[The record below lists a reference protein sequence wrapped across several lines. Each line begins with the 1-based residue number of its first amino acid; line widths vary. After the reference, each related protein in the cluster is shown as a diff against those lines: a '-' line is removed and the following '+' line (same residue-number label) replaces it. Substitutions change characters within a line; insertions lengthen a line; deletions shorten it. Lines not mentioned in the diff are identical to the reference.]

1 MKNTSQQYLN
11 SEAHGYLMEA
21 KACKLLLKDL
31 ERIRAKLKRHI
42 EKEAADREA
51 EFEAAM
57 QYHSESDIQEA
68 YGWEFI
74 SEQQY
79 ERYLELFRQG
89 RKALDEHSPTVTEL
103 ALSIL
108 NRIFQ
113 DIDRDCSQCEFEA
126 LSPEEQLAELKCAE
140 ESRQAWKQYIASL
153 KEMVGSMTG
162 KTNNHTTS
170 KKCSNYTQGGCKMK
184 IHEDR
189 SHMNIDTRW
198 FEKGYAKED
207 VHSLRLQSLCTEAEA
222 AANKQF
228 YDSHTREEWE
238 QYIRQASL
246 ESSAAMKPVM
256 EAIAQDFVCYQY
268 DENIPVSYGSDRWDL
283 YFWCNPFNGAAD
295 ASERDFSYFTLTFN
309 ERQTLE
315 KRRKVCQQVLDLL
328 CSRFQEHPN
337 LDVAVQYS
345 IWFDHPKIHDAVE
358 RAKPRLHG
366 LRCIQDQKEGK
377 LLLQDG
383 TLLFKPKYAKKYT
396 RTLSQSQ
403 ILSLSWELGVEDGE
417 PDTDAAPVTLPYKK
431 FGATHPIQLQ
441 VTSYLN
447 GNLAIQM
454 VTWESGDPEPW
465 ATLTVNLPGQRQK
478 DHAFIDTNADSEF
491 PTWLI
496 RHGLAIPTG
505 RTMQSG
511 FCTYPEYRFRAN
523 RLQELDPEGYAG
535 YLKNFERRCSA

>member
-1 MKNTSQQYLN
+1 
-11 SEAHGYLMEA
+11 
-21 KACKLLLKDL
+21 
-31 ERIRAKLKRHI
+31 
-42 EKEAADREA
+42 
-51 EFEAAM
+51 
-57 QYHSESDIQEA
+57 
-68 YGWEFI
+68 
-74 SEQQY
+74 
-79 ERYLELFRQG
+79 
-89 RKALDEHSPTVTEL
+89 
-103 ALSIL
+103 
-108 NRIFQ
+108 
-113 DIDRDCSQCEFEA
+113 
-126 LSPEEQLAELKCAE
+126 
-140 ESRQAWKQYIASL
+140 
-153 KEMVGSMTG
+153 
-162 KTNNHTTS
+162 
-170 KKCSNYTQGGCKMK
+170 MK

-283 YFWCNPFNGAAD
+283 YFWCNPFNGAAN

-315 KRRKVCQQVLDLL
+315 KRRKVCQQVLELL
-328 CSRFQEHPN
+328 CSRFQEHPH
-337 LDVAVQYS
+337 LHVAVQYS

-383 TLLFKPKYAKKYT
+383 ALLFKPKYAKKYT

-491 PTWLI
+491 PIWLI

-523 RLQELDPEGYAG
+523 RLQDLDPEGYAG

>member
-1 MKNTSQQYLN
+1 
-11 SEAHGYLMEA
+11 
-21 KACKLLLKDL
+21 
-31 ERIRAKLKRHI
+31 
-42 EKEAADREA
+42 
-51 EFEAAM
+51 
-57 QYHSESDIQEA
+57 
-68 YGWEFI
+68 
-74 SEQQY
+74 
-79 ERYLELFRQG
+79 
-89 RKALDEHSPTVTEL
+89 
-103 ALSIL
+103 
-108 NRIFQ
+108 
-113 DIDRDCSQCEFEA
+113 
-126 LSPEEQLAELKCAE
+126 
-140 ESRQAWKQYIASL
+140 
-153 KEMVGSMTG
+153 
-162 KTNNHTTS
+162 
-170 KKCSNYTQGGCKMK
+170 MK

-283 YFWCNPFNGAAD
+283 YFWCNPFSGAAD

-315 KRRKVCQQVLDLL
+315 KRKKVCQQVLDLL

-337 LDVAVQYS
+337 LNVAVQYS

-383 TLLFKPKYAKKYT
+383 ALLFKPKYAKKYT

-403 ILSLSWELGVEDGE
+403 ILSLSWER
-417 PDTDAAPVTLPYKK
+417 A
-431 FGATHPIQLQ
+431 
-441 VTSYLN
+441 
-447 GNLAIQM
+447 
-454 VTWESGDPEPW
+454 
-465 ATLTVNLPGQRQK
+465 
-478 DHAFIDTNADSEF
+478 
-491 PTWLI
+491 
-496 RHGLAIPTG
+496 
-505 RTMQSG
+505 RTA
-511 FCTYPEYRFRAN
+511 CR
-523 RLQELDPEGYAG
+523 
-535 YLKNFERRCSA
+535 KRCSTCSANTMNRVMKSGSNWVCKPRTIKRCIALIAAMILPAISTPPDWPASEA

>member
-1 MKNTSQQYLN
+1 
-11 SEAHGYLMEA
+11 
-21 KACKLLLKDL
+21 
-31 ERIRAKLKRHI
+31 
-42 EKEAADREA
+42 
-51 EFEAAM
+51 
-57 QYHSESDIQEA
+57 
-68 YGWEFI
+68 
-74 SEQQY
+74 
-79 ERYLELFRQG
+79 
-89 RKALDEHSPTVTEL
+89 
-103 ALSIL
+103 
-108 NRIFQ
+108 
-113 DIDRDCSQCEFEA
+113 
-126 LSPEEQLAELKCAE
+126 
-140 ESRQAWKQYIASL
+140 
-153 KEMVGSMTG
+153 
-162 KTNNHTTS
+162 
-170 KKCSNYTQGGCKMK
+170 MK

-246 ESSAAMKPVM
+246 ESSAAMKPIM
-256 EAIAQDFVCYQY
+256 EAIAQDFVCNQY

-295 ASERDFSYFTLTFN
+295 TSERDFSYFTLTFN

-315 KRRKVCQQVLDLL
+315 KRRKICQQVLELL
-328 CSRFQEHPN
+328 CSRFQEHPH
-337 LDVAVQYS
+337 LHVAVQYS

-366 LRCIQDQKEGK
+366 LRCIQEQKEGK

-383 TLLFKPKYAKKYT
+383 ALLFKPKYAKKYA

-403 ILSLSWELGVEDGE
+403 ILSLSWELGVEDEE

-478 DHAFIDTNADSEF
+478 TMPLSTPMPIRNF
-491 PTWLI
+491 PLGSYDMVWLSQPVAPCRVGSAPI
-496 RHGLAIPTG
+496 PNIVFVPTG
-505 RTMQSG
+505 CRSWTRKGMQA
-511 FCTYPEYRFRAN
+511 T
-523 RLQELDPEGYAG
+523 
-535 YLKNFERRCSA
+535 

>member
-1 MKNTSQQYLN
+1 
-11 SEAHGYLMEA
+11 
-21 KACKLLLKDL
+21 
-31 ERIRAKLKRHI
+31 
-42 EKEAADREA
+42 
-51 EFEAAM
+51 
-57 QYHSESDIQEA
+57 
-68 YGWEFI
+68 
-74 SEQQY
+74 
-79 ERYLELFRQG
+79 
-89 RKALDEHSPTVTEL
+89 
-103 ALSIL
+103 
-108 NRIFQ
+108 
-113 DIDRDCSQCEFEA
+113 
-126 LSPEEQLAELKCAE
+126 
-140 ESRQAWKQYIASL
+140 
-153 KEMVGSMTG
+153 
-162 KTNNHTTS
+162 
-170 KKCSNYTQGGCKMK
+170 MK

-228 YDSHTREEWE
+228 YDSHTCEEWE

-256 EAIAQDFVCYQY
+256 EAIAQDLVCYQY

-315 KRRKVCQQVLDLL
+315 KRKKVCQQVLDLL

-337 LDVAVQYS
+337 LNVAVQYS
-345 IWFDHPKIHDAVE
+345 IWFDHPKIHAAVE

-383 TLLFKPKYAKKYT
+383 VLLFKPKYAKKYAC
-396 RTLSQSQ
+396 TLSQSQ
-403 ILSLSWELGVEDGE
+403 ILSLSWELGVEDKE
-417 PDTDAAPVTLPYKK
+417 PDTAAAPVTLPYKK

-454 VTWESGDPEPW
+454 MTWESGDPEPW

-478 DHAFIDTNADSEF
+478 DHAFIDTNADPEF